1 MKRIIIFL
9 VRKRLKLKK
18 FQRFK
23 FQNQRRAGV
32 YYFDRF
38 GIMKIIDGQIEE
50 SKVPL
55 NWLLNDE
62 CKIELI

>member
-9 VRKRLKLKK
+9 IRKRLKLKK

-23 FQNQRRAGV
+23 FQNQRRPGE
-32 YYFDRF
+32 YYFHSL
-38 GIMKIIDGQIEE
+38 GLMKIVDGQTEE

>member
-9 VRKRLKLKK
+9 IRRRLKLKK
-18 FQRFK
+18 FRRFK
-23 FQNQRRAGV
+23 FKNQRRAGV
-32 YYFDRF
+32 YYFDSCA
-38 GIMKIIDGQIEE
+38 IMKIIDGHIEE